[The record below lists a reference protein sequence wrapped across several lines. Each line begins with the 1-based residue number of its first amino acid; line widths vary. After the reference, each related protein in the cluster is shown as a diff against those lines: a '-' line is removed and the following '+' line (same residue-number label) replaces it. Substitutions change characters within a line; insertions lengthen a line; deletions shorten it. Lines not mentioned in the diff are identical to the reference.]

1 MTMTSIPHDQVHPDT
16 LAAIAADL
24 AEMEAPALP
33 DAIVAN
39 ARELDDLRTAK
50 KVLEEREGVLRAAV
64 LDFLVTAGVDAA
76 TDGTVSVSRSTHDRN
91 GIDRAKM
98 EALYP
103 KVLAA
108 VTTTTE
114 VTQIRVKIKG

>member
-1 MTMTSIPHDQVHPDT
+1 MTMTSIPLDQVHPDT

-24 AEMEAPALP
+24 AEAGISLLP

-39 ARELDDLRTAK
+39 ARELDDLRSAK
-50 KVLEEREGVLRAAV
+50 KVLEEREAVLRAAV
-64 LDFLVTAGVDAA
+64 LDFLTTEGVDSAP
-76 TDGTVSVSRSTHDRN
+76 DGTVSVSRATHDRK

-108 VTTTTE
+108 VETTIP
-114 VTQIRVKIKG
+114 VTQLRGKIKG